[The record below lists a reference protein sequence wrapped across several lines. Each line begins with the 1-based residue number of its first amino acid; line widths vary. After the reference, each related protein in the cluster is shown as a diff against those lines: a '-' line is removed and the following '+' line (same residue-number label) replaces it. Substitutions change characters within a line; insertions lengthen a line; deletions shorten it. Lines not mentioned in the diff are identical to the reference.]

1 MLSSK
6 FKKFITVLVL
16 VLFINFTFTSISY
29 SYSYTIT
36 NPILSNI
43 MRYMPFTPGGVIG
56 VGLGLASGFAYLYY
70 KDLQATY
77 NLTNVNDLTGIV
89 SSFEYGG
96 YTYNYSATA
105 GGGSA
110 SCGSSGYYVW
120 GKVQFPI
127 NCSIT
132 TPQNFSSGD
141 TVYVAIVTKPGSTI
155 NYTVYSYKKSS
166 IAPIDTSKP
175 ITSAMPYSKI
185 QDIPDENSTILPIT
199 LDLTKTITENVD
211 SIKSTLKNA
220 GYSSDVIN
228 SVDYNSVTDLLTDI
242 PYSLRQSM
250 PLSTY
255 EQALLDTIAER
266 KASDSA
272 DEIVQSSTTALTLP
286 LNDTQ
291 DAVQVEIKDVPDV
304 PAIPD
309 TIFPAVPEFDTTLDL
324 PAQKDFL
331 LPIKN
336 FFQNVFNSIP
346 FISMINN
353 ANIEISNPQSV
364 VNFSYKNQNFSFDFN
379 DYIDTFNF
387 MSTVI
392 IFCASVLFVFI
403 LIL

>member
-1 MLSSK
+1 MLKRYISIILIFSLVFFPYRDAK
-6 FKKFITVLVL
+6 AYIISNPLLKPLVTLNPISPGSVIGIGLGLSTGFAYMYFKNTNKIYNEKDITNLTSENLDSVPDEV
-16 VLFINFTFTSISY
+16 VYNDKVYNYDSISY
-29 SYSYTIT
+29 SSGTCYSVGYIT
-36 NPILSNI
+36 YENLKVYCNAVGSFYYRKLDSRINI
-43 MRYMPFTPGGVIG
+43 IEVRQPPYPNRY
-56 VGLGLASGFAYLYY
+56 
-70 KDLQATY
+70 
-77 NLTNVNDLTGIV
+77 
-89 SSFEYGG
+89 SFKI
-96 YTYNYSATA
+96 YTYLPTSEQPTVD
-105 GGGSA
+105 SLT
-110 SCGSSGYYVW
+110 SDTPFV
-120 GKVQFPI
+120 KVQ
-127 NCSIT
+127 
-132 TPQNFSSGD
+132 D
-141 TVYVAIVTKPGSTI
+141 T
-155 NYTVYSYKKSS
+155 
-166 IAPIDTSKP
+166 
-175 ITSAMPYSKI
+175 
-185 QDIPDENSTILPIT
+185 PDENTILLPFV
-199 LDLTKTITENVD
+199 LDTTKSISENVD
-211 SIKSTLKNA
+211 FIKQQLLNA
-220 GYSSDVIN
+220 EYSDDVVNSVSSD
-228 SVDYNSVTDLLTDI
+228 SVADI
-242 PYSLRQSM
+242 VAHLPASIRQDM

-255 EQALLDTIAER
+255 ENALVDRI
-266 KASDSA
+266 A
-272 DEIVQSSTTALTLP
+272 DEKVDTYYPSSTLTIP
-286 LNDTQ
+286 LNDSQ